1 MNVSRRTLLGAILTG
16 AATGAVGWPRRVFA
30 SLRSVQGAV
39 GALIVVQT
47 GTPLDGRFLL
57 GVKAVARDLGWPQ
70 PTACSLKRGPRLDVQ
85 QTRHFFRSNDGGR
98 AAGLMDDADY
108 VLFSALARDA
118 GARLLSEERLGQ
130 RHGAGL
136 VSFVIDL

>member
-1 MNVSRRTLLGAILTG
+1 MNVSRRTLLEAILTG
-16 AATGAVGWPRRVFA
+16 AAMGAVGWPRRVFA
-30 SLRSVQGAV
+30 AIRGAQGAV
-39 GALIVVQT
+39 IVVQT

-70 PTACSLKRGPRLDVQ
+70 PTACSLKRGPLLDVR
-85 QTRHFFRSNDGGR
+85 QTRDFFRGNDGVR

-130 RHGAGL
+130 RQGAGL